1 MKELL
6 GVALSKFLRIL
17 LFEELQFCFLLLSHP
32 TINSDLHILFLNNF
46 NSFSY
51 LLFPRRIHLLLFMK
65 HLLESNELIL
75 NFFHTTLNLWFV
87 NNSMFFFI
95 IDLSIDLP
103 DFLSNLIHINIF
115 SIAYP
120 NSIVIFPPFL

>member
-75 NFFHTTLNLWFV
+75 NFFHTTLNL
-87 NNSMFFFI
+87 
-95 IDLSIDLP
+95 
-103 DFLSNLIHINIF
+103 
-115 SIAYP
+115 
-120 NSIVIFPPFL
+120 